1 VAASDAA
8 PVALRAVG
16 ERLGREPDLRWRM
29 GVSRARTGVAGVRIG
44 FEEARS
50 AVDLASRLGLE
61 GRVVRADDLLVYKV
75 LLRDREPLEELVEAV
90 LTPLRTARGGAGPL
104 LETLDAYFATGGVAL
119 AAARRL
125 HLSVRALTYRLER
138 IRDLTG
144 HDPTSPTDRYV
155 LQTAT
160 LGARLLAWD
169 TSPI

>member
-1 VAASDAA
+1 
-8 PVALRAVG
+8 
-16 ERLGREPDLRWRM
+16 M
-29 GVSRARTGVAGVRIG
+29 
-44 FEEARS
+44 
-50 AVDLASRLGLE
+50 
-61 GRVVRADDLLVYKV
+61 
-75 LLRDREPLEELVEAV
+75 
-90 LTPLRTARGGAGPL
+90 TPLRSARGGAGPL

-160 LGARLLAWD
+160 LGARLLGWA
-169 TSPI
+169 PPPL